1 MAPLLRAATR
11 GSELALWQAR
21 HIASLLEEPV
31 EEVVVETAGDKNH
44 DTPIWEIGGRGVFV
58 KEVQTAVL
66 EGRADFAVHSAK
78 DLPALGVPGL
88 VLAAVPER
96 GDARDALVGRTLEEL
111 PAGARVATGAVRR
124 RAQLASLRP
133 DLTFAGIRGNV
144 DTRLRKATQFSAVM
158 MAAAALQRL
167 GRIEQA
173 AELLDPRV
181 VVPQVA
187 QGALA
192 VECREDDDGIREK
205 LAAIEHGPSRR
216 AVDAER
222 AYLAELGGGCDLPVG
237 AHAQVIDGTIRMT
250 AVLATLDGR
259 IVIRS
264 TREGDDPEE
273 LGRSAASEILD
284 DCGGTWLLEGASRA

>member
-1 MAPLLRAATR
+1 MLRAATR

-21 HIASLLEEPV
+21 SIASLLEEPV

-144 DTRLRKATQFSAVM
+144 DTRLRKATQFSAVL

-216 AVDAER
+216 AVDSER

>member
-1 MAPLLRAATR
+1 MLRAATR

-111 PAGARVATGAVRR
+111 PAGAQVATGAVRR

-192 VECREDDDGIREK
+192 VECRQDDDGIREK

-237 AHAQVIDGTIRMT
+237 AHAQVVDGAIRMT

>member
-1 MAPLLRAATR
+1 MLRAATR

-237 AHAQVIDGTIRMT
+237 AHAQVIDGAIRMT

>member
-1 MAPLLRAATR
+1 MLRAATR

>member
-1 MAPLLRAATR
+1 MLRAATR

-31 EEVVVETAGDKNH
+31 EEVVVETTGDRNH

-58 KEVQTAVL
+58 KEVQAAVL

-78 DLPALGVPGL
+78 DLPAQNVPGL
-88 VLAAVPER
+88 VLVAVPER

-237 AHAQVIDGTIRMT
+237 AHAQVVDGTIRMT

-264 TREGDDPEE
+264 TRQGDDPEE
-273 LGRSAASEILD
+273 LGRSVASEILD
-284 DCGGTWLLEGASRA
+284 ECGGTWLLEGASRA

>member
-1 MAPLLRAATR
+1 MLRAATR

-111 PAGARVATGAVRR
+111 PAGAQVATGAVRR

-133 DLTFAGIRGNV
+133 DLTFAGIRGNI

-192 VECREDDDGIREK
+192 VECRQDDDGIREK

-237 AHAQVIDGTIRMT
+237 AHAQVVDGAIRMT

>member
-1 MAPLLRAATR
+1 MLRAATR

-111 PAGARVATGAVRR
+111 PAGAQVATGAVRR

-133 DLTFAGIRGNV
+133 DLTFAGIRGNI

>member
-1 MAPLLRAATR
+1 MLRAATR

-21 HIASLLEEPV
+21 HVASLLDEPV
-31 EEVVVETAGDKNH
+31 EEVVVETTGDRNR

-58 KEVQTAVL
+58 KEVQAAVL
-66 EGRADFAVHSAK
+66 DGRADFAVQSAK
-78 DLPALGVPGL
+78 DLPAGSVPGL

-96 GDARDALVGRTLEEL
+96 GDARDAMVGRALDDL

-144 DTRLRKATQFSAVM
+144 DTRLRKATNFSGVV

-173 AELLDPRV
+173 AELFDPRLI
-181 VVPQVA
+181 VPQVA

-192 VECREDDDGIREK
+192 VECRDDDDRITEK
-205 LAAIEHGPSRR
+205 LAAVEHGPSRR

-237 AHAQVIDGTIRMT
+237 AHAQLVDGTIRLT
-250 AVLATLDGR
+250 AILATLDGR

-264 TREGDDPEE
+264 SREGDDPEQ
-273 LGRSAASEILD
+273 LGRSAATEILEES
-284 DCGGTWLLEGASRA
+284 GGTWLLEGASRA

>member
-1 MAPLLRAATR
+1 MLRAATR
-11 GSELALWQAR
+11 GSELALWQVR
-21 HIASLLEEPV
+21 HVASLLEERV
-31 EEVVVETAGDKNH
+31 EEVVVETTGDKNQ

-58 KEVQTAVL
+58 KEVQAAVL
-66 EGRADFAVHSAK
+66 DGRADFAVHSAK
-78 DLPALGVPGL
+78 DLPAITVPGL

-96 GDARDALVGRTLEEL
+96 GDARDALVGRSLEDL

-144 DTRLRKATQFSAVM
+144 DTRLRKATRFSGVV
-158 MAAAALQRL
+158 MAAAALERL

-173 AELLDPRV
+173 VELLDPRL

-205 LAAIEHGPSRR
+205 LAAIEHAPSRR

-237 AHAQVIDGTIRMT
+237 AHAQVVDGTIRMT

-259 IVIRS
+259 IVVRS
-264 TREGDDPEE
+264 SREGDDPEE
-273 LGRSAASEILD
+273 LGRAAASEILD

>member
-1 MAPLLRAATR
+1 MLRAATR

-21 HIASLLEEPV
+21 HVASLLDEPV
-31 EEVVVETAGDKNH
+31 EEVVVETTGDRNR

-58 KEVQTAVL
+58 KEVQAAVL
-66 EGRADFAVHSAK
+66 DGRADFAVQSAK
-78 DLPALGVPGL
+78 DLPAVSVPGL

-96 GDARDALVGRTLEEL
+96 GDARDAMVGRALDDL

-144 DTRLRKATQFSAVM
+144 DTRLRKATNFSGVV

-173 AELLDPRV
+173 AELFDPRLI
-181 VVPQVA
+181 VPQVA

-192 VECREDDDGIREK
+192 VECRDDDDRITEK
-205 LAAIEHGPSRR
+205 LAAVEHGPSRR

-237 AHAQVIDGTIRMT
+237 AHAQLVDGTIRLT
-250 AVLATLDGR
+250 AILATLDGR

-264 TREGDDPEE
+264 SREGDDPEQ
-273 LGRSAASEILD
+273 LGRSAATEILEES
-284 DCGGTWLLEGASRA
+284 GGTWLLEGASRA

>member
-1 MAPLLRAATR
+1 MLRAATR
-11 GSELALWQAR
+11 GSELALWQVR
-21 HIASLLEEPV
+21 HVASLLDEPV
-31 EEVVVETAGDKNH
+31 EEVVVETTGDRH
-44 DTPIWEIGGRGVFV
+44 QETPIWEIGGRGVFV
-58 KEVQTAVL
+58 KEVQAAVL
-66 EGRADFAVHSAK
+66 EDRADFAVHSAK
-78 DLPALGVPGL
+78 DLPAVSVPGL

-96 GDARDALVGRTLEEL
+96 GDARDALVGRSLEDL

-144 DTRLRKATQFSAVM
+144 DTRLRKATQFSAVV

-173 AELLDPRV
+173 AELFDPRL

-205 LAAIEHGPSRR
+205 LADVEHGPSRR

-222 AYLAELGGGCDLPVG
+222 VYLAQLAGGCALPVG
-237 AHAQVIDGTIRMT
+237 AHAQVVDGSIRLT
-250 AVLATLDGR
+250 AILTTLDGR

-264 TREGDDPEE
+264 ARQGDDPEE
-273 LGRSAASEILD
+273 LGRSAAGEILD
-284 DCGGTWLLEGASRA
+284 ESGCTWLLEGASRA

>member
-1 MAPLLRAATR
+1 MLRAATR

-21 HIASLLEEPV
+21 SIASLLEEPV

-216 AVDAER
+216 AVDSER

-264 TREGDDPEE
+264 AREGDDPEE